1 MLGYYKEEKQSA
13 ETIQNGWLYTGDEGS
28 IDDQGFL
35 TITGRVK
42 DLFKT
47 SKGKYVA
54 PSPIEMKLSANKNI
68 ENVCVVGTGLAQ
80 PIALVVLS
88 EYGQNCTAEDV
99 AQSLATT
106 LGVVNPKLET
116 HEKIK
121 SVVVLKQA
129 WTIEN
134 KLLTPTMK
142 VKRNA
147 LEKIHQDNYL
157 SWYEKGQQ
165 VVWE

>member
-1 MLGYYKEEKQSA
+1 MCGGYWPGA
-13 ETIQNGWLYTGDEGS
+13 
-28 IDDQGFL
+28 
-35 TITGRVK
+35 
-42 DLFKT
+42 
-47 SKGKYVA
+47 A
-54 PSPIEMKLSANKNI
+54 
-68 ENVCVVGTGLAQ
+68 
-80 PIALVVLS
+80 IALVVLS
-88 EYGQNCTAEDV
+88 EYGQNCAAEDV

-147 LEKIHQDNYL
+147 LENTPRQL
-157 SWYEKGQQ
+157 SLLVRKRAASSVGIARLC
-165 VVWE
+165 